1 MTELLDL
8 VLEAHGGQSRWMD
21 LSAITARV
29 RYGGL
34 AFRSRLCFGTQRWRR
49 VEVDPHAPRV
59 TFGDYPSR
67 STTGHFDQ
75 DRVWLTDGEGVE
87 LRSRDGARAR
97 MGTWRRQ
104 LWWDS
109 LDLLY
114 FSGYALWNY
123 LTTPFLLAAPGVE
136 SREGPT
142 VVESDRR
149 LRTLDV
155 RFPAEIPTHSPEQRF
170 YYDERFLLCRHDYD
184 PLAFASWAR
193 AAHLCDEHEVIDGL
207 PVPVRRHV
215 VPRRPDGGFRPAPT
229 LLWIELAEVEL
240 RRGRV

>member
-1 MTELLDL
+1 MSELVEL
-8 VLEAHGGQSRWMD
+8 VLEAHGGRSRWEG
-21 LSAITARV
+21 LSEITARV
-29 RYGGL
+29 RFGGL

-59 TFGDYPSR
+59 TFEEYPSR
-67 STTGHFDQ
+67 STRGHFHR
-75 DRVWLTDGEGVE
+75 DRVWLVDEDGVE
-87 LRSRDGARAR
+87 RRARDGARAQ
-97 MGTWRRQ
+97 MAKWRRQ

-123 LTTPFLLAAPGVE
+123 LTTPFLLVAPGVA

-142 VVESDRR
+142 VIEGDCR

-170 YYDERFLLCRHDYD
+170 YYDEQFLLRRHDYD
-184 PLAFASWAR
+184 PLPFASWAR
-193 AAHLCDEHEVIDGL
+193 AAHLCDEHEVIDGV

-215 VPRRPDGGFRPAPT
+215 VPRRPDGGVRPAPT
-229 LLWIELAEVEL
+229 LLWIELAEVAL
-240 RRGRV
+240 R